1 MIEEVD
7 LKYLGGIMDIII
19 IIIGL
24 FLIIWEDAN
33 KNVLTPKQ
41 QQKLLEIKPLID
53 RERQL
58 REDLFGGKIFK
69 K

>member
-1 MIEEVD
+1 M
-7 LKYLGGIMDIII
+7 GIII
-19 IIIGL
+19 VIIGL

-33 KNVLTPKQ
+33 KNILTPKQ
-41 QQKLLEIKPLID
+41 QQKLLEMKPLID

-58 REDLFGGKIFK
+58 REDLFSGKIFK